1 MDTIFA
7 SIIVLGILVA
17 LVAGIALQFLRTP
30 AVTVLE
36 LIMVLAVIGVVVSV
50 FFGLVVWRKRKVGAS
65 RL

>member
-17 LVAGIALQFLRTP
+17 LVAGIALQFLRNP